1 MVSLAV
7 VCFNKRLTQ
16 VFLFNIGSVNFCD
29 EAKAAQTIDQICKY
43 ENKRGIDL
51 IFALCIEII
60 LCAQFVLFEK
70 NVNKHCL
77 FTTSYL
83 LYPVSVYVSDFFFF
97 FFRFLFRVQHLHI
110 LHTLRSTC
118 FILFSRFKAKEIG
131 TKTDHLTNTAKYD
144 KIDNQK
150 KKEEKKNEGGRA
162 HY

>member
-29 EAKAAQTIDQICKY
+29 EAKAAQTIDQNCKY

-51 IFALCIEII
+51 IFALCVEII

-83 LYPVSVYVSDFFFF
+83 LYPVSVSVSNFFFF
-97 FFRFLFRVQHLHI
+97 FSFPLSCSTSAHSSYSTFYLLHPFLKIQSK
-110 LHTLRSTC
+110 RS
-118 FILFSRFKAKEIG
+118 R
-131 TKTDHLTNTAKYD
+131 
-144 KIDNQK
+144 NQNGPP
-150 KKEEKKNEGGRA
+150 E
-162 HY
+162 Y